1 MDKNK
6 IILSMKK
13 FKLICL
19 SFILLG
25 CSEKHNIH
33 DYNLIPLPNNIVIGE
48 GKLELN
54 SIKEIITNLDSPRL
68 IKATNELKDVLGAIS
83 NEAIK
88 ISSNITQSNISI
100 KIKLN
105 TSIDDKGESYNLR
118 INRMG
123 ITLESPSEEGLYRG
137 ITSLKQ
143 FFLISRG
150 QNYTSIP
157 FGEISDH
164 ASYSYR
170 GAMLDV
176 ARHFF
181 DTNDVKRYIDILS
194 FYKINHLHLHLT
206 DDQGWRIE
214 IKKWPK
220 LTTIG
225 AEKEVGGTS
234 GGFYTQD
241 EYLDIVNYAHDRFI
255 TIVPE
260 IDIPGHTNAA
270 LASYAELN
278 CNGISP
284 EIYTGIEV
292 GFSTLCA
299 ENDITYKF
307 LENVIDEISTL
318 SKGPY
323 FHIGGDESH
332 VTPKESFIQIIDSA
346 IAYVKKNN
354 KKPITW
360 DNNTKTAEI
369 TQYWNKK
376 SQLDVIGK
384 SNEIIYSP
392 ASHAYL
398 DMKYDSLSVYGLN
411 WAGYTSVKDAYSW
424 DPKLISESLNGI
436 DILGIEAP
444 IWTETVSNFDELSYL
459 VFPRILGHAEI
470 GWTNSKLRS
479 WDMYKLRMEKHKK
492 YLKSLGINFK
502 D

>member
-1 MDKNK
+1 
-6 IILSMKK
+6 MKK
-13 FKLICL
+13 LKVISITFFLVLI
-19 SFILLG
+19 G
-25 CSEKHNIH
+25 CNENQHIH
-33 DYNLIPLPNNIVIGE
+33 DYNLIPLPNQIIIEE

-54 SIKEIITNLDSPRL
+54 SIQEIITSLDSPRL
-68 IKATNELKDVLGAIS
+68 IKATNELKNVLSTIS
-83 NEAIK
+83 NESIK
-88 ISSNITQSNISI
+88 INPNITKSNISI
-100 KIKLN
+100 HIKSN
-105 TSIDDKGESYNLR
+105 TSIEDKGESYNLS
-118 INRMG
+118 INRRG

-143 FFLISRG
+143 IILISSG

-157 FGEISDH
+157 FGDINDH

-225 AEKEVGGTS
+225 AEKEVGGTP
-234 GGFYTQD
+234 GGFYTQE
-241 EYLDIVNYAHDRFI
+241 EYHDIVNYAHDHFI

-260 IDIPGHTNAA
+260 VDIPGHTNAA
-270 LASYAELN
+270 LASYSELN

-292 GFSTLCA
+292 GFSSLCA
-299 ENDITYKF
+299 QNDITYKF
-307 LENVIDEISTL
+307 LENVIDEISAITP
-318 SKGPY
+318 GPY
-323 FHIGGDESH
+323 FHVGGDESD
-332 VTPKESFIQIIDSA
+332 VTSKEDFIQMMDSVVL
-346 IAYVKKNN
+346 YVKQNN

-360 DNNTKTAEI
+360 DNNTKTADI
-369 TQYWNKK
+369 AQYWNNESKK
-376 SQLDVIGK
+376 NVIGK
-384 SNEIIYSP
+384 SKEIIYSP

-398 DMKYDSLSVYGLN
+398 DMKYDSLSPYGLN
-411 WAGYTSVKDAYSW
+411 WAGYTSVKDAYEW
-424 DPKLISESLNGI
+424 DPKYFSESLNEI
-436 DILGIEAP
+436 NILGIEAP

-470 GWTNSKLRS
+470 GWTNSKLRE
-479 WDMYKLRMEKHKK
+479 WDKYNLRMKKHIIH
-492 YLKSLGINFK
+492 LKSLGINLK

>member
-1 MDKNK
+1 MREK
-6 IILSMKK
+6 L
-13 FKLICL
+13 KLISL
-19 SFILLG
+19 SFILVLLG
-25 CSEKHNIH
+25 CNENYNFH
-33 DYNLIPLPNNIVIGE
+33 DYNLIPLPNRIIYEE

-54 SIKEIITNLDSPRL
+54 SIQEIIISPDSPRL
-68 IKATNELKDVLGAIS
+68 FKATNELKDVLSTIS
-83 NEAIK
+83 NKAIK
-88 ISSNITQSNISI
+88 ITSDITSTNISI
-100 KIKLN
+100 NINLN
-105 TSIDDKGESYNLR
+105 TSIEDKVESYNLR

-123 ITLESPSEEGLYRG
+123 ITLESPSEVGLYRG

-143 FFLISRG
+143 LFLISSG
-150 QNYTSIP
+150 QNYTSIS
-157 FGEISDH
+157 FGDISDYS
-164 ASYSYR
+164 SYPYR

-181 DTNDVKRYIDILS
+181 NVNDVKRYIDILS

-225 AEKEVGGTS
+225 AEKEVGGTP
-234 GGFYTQD
+234 GGFYTQK
-241 EYLDIVNYAHDRFI
+241 EYLEIVNYAHDHFI

-260 IDIPGHTNAA
+260 VDIPGHTNAA
-270 LASYAELN
+270 LASYSELN

-299 ENDITYKF
+299 QNDITYKF
-307 LENVIDEISTL
+307 LEDVINEISTIT
-318 SKGPY
+318 KGPY

-332 VTPKESFIQIIDSA
+332 VTPSESFIQIIDSA

-369 TQYWNKK
+369 AQYWNKK

-384 SNEIIYSP
+384 SNQIIYSP

-398 DMKYDSLSVYGLN
+398 DMKYDSLSTYGLN
-411 WAGYTSVKDAYSW
+411 WAGYTSVKDAYNW
-424 DPKLISESLNGI
+424 DPKLISESLNEI

-444 IWTETVSNFDELSYL
+444 IWTETVSDFDELSYL

-479 WDMYKLRMEKHKK
+479 WDKYKLRMEKHKI
-492 YLKSLGINFK
+492 YLKSLGINLK

>member
-1 MDKNK
+1 
-6 IILSMKK
+6 MKK
-13 FKLICL
+13 LKLISL
-19 SFILLG
+19 SFILVLLG
-25 CSEKHNIH
+25 CSEIQDVH

-88 ISSNITQSNISI
+88 NSSNITPSNISI

-105 TSIDDKGESYNLR
+105 TSIEDKGESYNLR

-143 FFLISRG
+143 LFLISSG

-225 AEKEVGGTS
+225 AEKEVGGTT
-234 GGFYTQD
+234 GGFYT
-241 EYLDIVNYAHDRFI
+241 
-255 TIVPE
+255 
-260 IDIPGHTNAA
+260 
-270 LASYAELN
+270 
-278 CNGISP
+278 
-284 EIYTGIEV
+284 
-292 GFSTLCA
+292 
-299 ENDITYKF
+299 
-307 LENVIDEISTL
+307 
-318 SKGPY
+318 
-323 FHIGGDESH
+323 
-332 VTPKESFIQIIDSA
+332 
-346 IAYVKKNN
+346 
-354 KKPITW
+354 
-360 DNNTKTAEI
+360 
-369 TQYWNKK
+369 
-376 SQLDVIGK
+376 
-384 SNEIIYSP
+384 
-392 ASHAYL
+392 
-398 DMKYDSLSVYGLN
+398 
-411 WAGYTSVKDAYSW
+411 
-424 DPKLISESLNGI
+424 
-436 DILGIEAP
+436 
-444 IWTETVSNFDELSYL
+444 
-459 VFPRILGHAEI
+459 
-470 GWTNSKLRS
+470 
-479 WDMYKLRMEKHKK
+479 
-492 YLKSLGINFK
+492 
-502 D
+502 